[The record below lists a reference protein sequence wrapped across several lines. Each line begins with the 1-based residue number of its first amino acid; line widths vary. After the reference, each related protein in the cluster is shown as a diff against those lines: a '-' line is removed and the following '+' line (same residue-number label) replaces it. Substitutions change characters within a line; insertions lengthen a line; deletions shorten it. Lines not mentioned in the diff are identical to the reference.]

1 MDYFRGKR
9 YLNTL
14 QDWERDG
21 TGAGSPEHY
30 LPRMRALLRRMGN
43 PQNDFASVIVGGTN
57 GKGTVASV
65 LAALLQ
71 ACGRRT
77 GIYSSP
83 HLHTIRER
91 IRIDGRILDKDDWAR
106 WVSDLYDRTR
116 GFEREGYG
124 SYTRFEALTAL
135 AASAFA
141 QAGVEM
147 GVFEVGLGG
156 RFDATNAWDAGVSVL
171 TSIDLDHTE
180 ILGDTVEAIAL
191 DKLEIARS
199 GRPLFTPFTQKPE
212 VLALLRRECHD
223 RGVNL
228 RVVGGETDGDRD
240 CAAPDFPRQEILDR
254 GSVFRK
260 NAGLAIEVGRHLLGK
275 ELTDA
280 RIVDVLTGLDLPG
293 RFEVARR
300 TPRVILDGAHNPSGA
315 AALAA
320 DLGRMSKQWTFVVGV
335 NAGHDAGGILE
346 AIRPLAGRVVLTSS
360 GHPKAL
366 AVDVLRQSLPT
377 GLSACCARDIAEAL
391 GRAGLREENPVCIMG
406 SLHLIARAREAL
418 GLPCER
424 DGFGEELHEESLACL
439 AEACVNR
446 GVAIEPASEDGNLF
460 CIRRPGRGPVYFLRN
475 RHPFNDYVAARLAE
489 DKAYQYELFTRAGLP
504 VPGTLV
510 AFNPFADERFTRYRT
525 HASVDAVVG
534 DVERRFSY
542 PVVVK
547 RNRGS
552 LAHGVF
558 LETDRR
564 DLRRRLRTLFE
575 NSGFLDN
582 LILVQ
587 EYVSGPEYRVVA
599 ARDELLLAYEK
610 VSESPCG
617 DLNPL
622 HGPTG
627 IAKPVD
633 APDVIDALSGLTAR
647 VSGVIELGF
656 YAIDVIRSSRGF
668 QVIEI
673 NPNPMCYFYNLHN
686 GRSDFVGIYEK
697 LIREYLSV
705 SKPPAAQDGGSER
718 M

>member
-9 YLNTL
+9 FLNTL

-21 TGAGSPEHY
+21 TAAGSPEHY

-43 PQNDFASVIVGGTN
+43 PQKDFASVIVGGTN

-65 LAALLQ
+65 LAALLRT
-71 ACGRRT
+71 CGRRI

-91 IRIDGRILDKDDWAR
+91 IRIDGRILDKDDWAK
-106 WVSDLYDRTR
+106 WISGLYDRTR
-116 GFEREGYG
+116 GFEGEGYG
-124 SYTRFEALTAL
+124 SFTRFEALTAL
-135 AASAFA
+135 ATSMFA
-141 QAGVEM
+141 RAGVEI

-156 RFDATNAWDAGVSVL
+156 RYDATNAWDAGVAVL
-171 TSIDLDHTE
+171 TSIDLDHTDV
-180 ILGDTVEAIAL
+180 LGDTVEAIAL
-191 DKLEIARS
+191 DKLEIARA
-199 GRPLFTPFTQKPE
+199 GRPLFTAATQKPA
-212 VLALLRRECHD
+212 VLALLRLQCCD
-223 RGVNL
+223 RGVDL
-228 RVVGGETDGDRD
+228 RVIGGETDGYW
-240 CAAPDFPRQEILDR
+240 CCTAPEFPHQEISDR

-260 NAGLAIEVGRHLLGK
+260 NAGLAIAVGRYLMG
-275 ELTDA
+275 EDLTDA
-280 RIVDVLTGLDLPG
+280 RINEALTGLDLPG

-300 TPRVILDGAHNPSGA
+300 TPLIVLDGAHNPSGA
-315 AALAA
+315 AALAG
-320 DLGRMSKQWTFVVGV
+320 DLGRLSKQWTFVVGV

-346 AIRPLAGRVVLTSS
+346 AIRPLAKKVVLTRSD
-360 GHPKAL
+360 HPKAL

-377 GLSACCARDIAEAL
+377 GLSACCSQDIGEAL
-391 GRAGLREENPVCIMG
+391 GRVGLGEENPVCIMG
-406 SLHLIARAREAL
+406 SLHLIGRAREAL

-424 DGFGEELHEESLACL
+424 DGFGEDLHKESLACL
-439 AEACVNR
+439 AKACANLDVR
-446 GVAIEPASEDGNLF
+446 IEPASEDGNLVR
-460 CIRRPGRGPVYFLRN
+460 IRPPGRGPVYFLRN

-489 DKAYQYELFTRAGLP
+489 DKAYQYELFARAGLP
-504 VPGTLV
+504 VPETLV
-510 AFNPFADERFTRYRT
+510 AFNPFADERFSRYRT
-525 HASVDAVVG
+525 HASVDAVVE

-547 RNRGS
+547 RNTGS
-552 LAHGVF
+552 LAQGVF
-558 LETDRR
+558 LEGDRS
-564 DLRRRLRTLFE
+564 DLKKRLRTLFE

-582 LILVQ
+582 LMLIQ
-587 EYVSGPEYRVVA
+587 AHVSGPEYRIVA

-610 VSESPCG
+610 VSESPCR

-633 APDVIDALSGLTAR
+633 AAELIDALSRLTAT

-656 YAIDVIRSSRGF
+656 YAIDVIRSSAGF

-697 LIREYLSV
+697 LIREQLPV
-705 SKPPAAQDGGSER
+705 SKPSAA
-718 M
+718 

>member
-21 TGAGSPEHY
+21 TAAGSPEHY
-30 LPRMRALLRRMGN
+30 LPRMRALLLRMGN
-43 PQNDFASVIVGGTN
+43 PQNDFTSVIVGGTN

-65 LAALLQ
+65 LAALLR

-77 GIYSSP
+77 GFYSSP

-91 IRIDGRILDKDDWAR
+91 IRIDGRIPDKDEWAQ

-135 AASAFA
+135 AASTFA
-141 QAGVEM
+141 HAGVEI

-156 RFDATNAWDAGVSVL
+156 RYDATNAWNADVAVL
-171 TSIDLDHTE
+171 TQIDLDHTE

-191 DKLEIARS
+191 DKLEIARA
-199 GRPLFTPFTQKPE
+199 GRPLFTPATQKPE
-212 VLALLRRECHD
+212 VLAMLGRECRKRSVD
-223 RGVNL
+223 L
-228 RVVGGETDGDRD
+228 RIVGGETDGD
-240 CAAPDFPRQEILDR
+240 CSGTWPESQYQEVSDR

-260 NAGLAIEVGRHLLGK
+260 NARLAIAVGRHLMGK
-275 ELTDA
+275 DLTDA
-280 RIVDVLTGLDLPG
+280 RISDALTALDLPG

-300 TPRVILDGAHNPSGA
+300 SPRVVLDGAHNPSGA
-315 AALAA
+315 AALAG
-320 DLGRMSKQWTFVVGV
+320 DLVRLSKQWTFVVGV
-335 NAGHDAGGILE
+335 SAGHDAAGILE
-346 AIRPLAGRVVLTSS
+346 AIRPLAKKVVLTRSD
-360 GHPKAL
+360 HPKAL
-366 AVDVLRQSLPT
+366 AVDVLRQSLPA
-377 GLSACCARDIAEAL
+377 GLSACCAQDVVEAL

-406 SLHLIARAREAL
+406 SLHLIGRAREAL

-424 DGFGEELHEESLACL
+424 DGFGEDLHKESLACL
-439 AEACVNR
+439 AKACANVNAR
-446 GVAIEPASEDGNLF
+446 IEPASEDGNLV
-460 CIRRPGRGPVYFLRN
+460 CIRPPGRGPVYFLRN

-489 DKAYQYELFTRAGLP
+489 DKAYQHELFTRAALP
-504 VPGTLV
+504 VPETLV
-510 AFNPFADERFTRYRT
+510 AFNPFADERFSRYRT
-525 HASVDAVVG
+525 HASVDAVVE
-534 DVERRFSY
+534 DVERRFTY

-547 RNRGS
+547 RNTGS
-552 LAHGVF
+552 LAQGVF
-558 LETDRR
+558 LERERR
-564 DLRRRLRTLFE
+564 DLKRRLRTLFE

-582 LILVQ
+582 LVLVQ
-587 EYVSGPEYRVVA
+587 EHVSGPEYRIVA

-610 VSESPCG
+610 VCEAPCRE
-617 DLNPL
+617 LNPL

-633 APDVIDALSGLTAR
+633 APELIEALSSLTAR

-656 YAIDVIRSSRGF
+656 YAIDVIRSSTGF

-697 LIREYLSV
+697 LITRYLQV
-705 SKPPAAQDGGSER
+705 SKTSVA
-718 M
+718 